1 MGQSRQEG
9 PKDLLDQSLYLKWWA
24 LDSGRDA
31 VSKLTVDSQLGEAFD
46 ENFNINVSDKMCSLV
61 Q

>member
-1 MGQSRQEG
+1 MGQSKQEG

-24 LDSGRDA
+24 LDSGRNP
-31 VSKLTVDSQLGEAFD
+31 VSKLKVDSQLGEAFD
-46 ENFNINVSDKMCSLV
+46 ENFNINVSDKMWSLI